1 MSCQDIFLS
10 GYSLYTSN
18 EVKAVDEMDYYR
30 QLPYRLEITPCEGI
44 PKFCA
49 EYPELPGCRATGM
62 TLEEVI
68 QNAETNKAKWL
79 MENNHFC
86 KRYYSTHEHDLIDHC
101 MEERFPLK
109 VAAYIRENIPKNGLR
124 SPIELQHR
132 LYESVIMGHPGWKLA
147 GVFWDKGNAMQIQN
161 RPGLRQLVAACA
173 AGQVDV
179 ILCKNMSRLFVRRE
193 DIEGFTK
200 RLSEYDPPI
209 AIFFEAEKFL
219 SLPTSALEK

>member
-10 GYSLYTSN
+10 GYSLYTAN

-79 MENNHFC
+79 MDNNNFC
-86 KRYYSTHEHDLIDHC
+86 KRYY
-101 MEERFPLK
+101 
-109 VAAYIRENIPKNGLR
+109 
-124 SPIELQHR
+124 
-132 LYESVIMGHPGWKLA
+132 
-147 GVFWDKGNAMQIQN
+147 
-161 RPGLRQLVAACA
+161 
-173 AGQVDV
+173 
-179 ILCKNMSRLFVRRE
+179 
-193 DIEGFTK
+193 
-200 RLSEYDPPI
+200 
-209 AIFFEAEKFL
+209 
-219 SLPTSALEK
+219 